1 MFHLLTIV
9 LETLLTD
16 LSSRSYE
23 ENVSN
28 MSVNGRGR
36 KDNIGEQVFE
46 KDERQVEMRKHT
58 PAEKHVATQFSIA
71 DF

>member
-1 MFHLLTIV
+1 
-9 LETLLTD
+9 
-16 LSSRSYE
+16 
-23 ENVSN
+23 